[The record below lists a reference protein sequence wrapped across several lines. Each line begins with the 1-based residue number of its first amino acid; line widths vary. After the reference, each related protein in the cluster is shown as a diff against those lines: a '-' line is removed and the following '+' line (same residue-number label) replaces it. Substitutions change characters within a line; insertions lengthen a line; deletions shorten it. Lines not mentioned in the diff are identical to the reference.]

1 MLFAKRSDEGRAEA
15 VRRVKAW
22 VAAHA
27 AVGENDAVMVT
38 ELQCSEEGCPPIET
52 VLALLRPGQEPLK
65 WKVHKPVV
73 EVSESDVS
81 DAIARG
87 DHRD

>member
-1 MLFAKRSDEGRAEA
+1 MLFGKRSDEGRAEA

-22 VAAHA
+22 VAAHTV
-27 AVGENDAVMVT
+27 VGENDAVMVT

-52 VLALLRPGQEPLK
+52 VLALLRPGKDPLK

-73 EVSESDVS
+73 ELAESDVS

>member
-1 MLFAKRSDEGRAEA
+1 MLVGKRRGEGRAEA

-27 AVGENDAVMVT
+27 VMGENDAVMVT

-52 VLALLRPGQEPLK
+52 VLALLRPGHEPLK

-73 EVSESDVS
+73 EVAESDVS

-87 DHRD
+87 DHHD